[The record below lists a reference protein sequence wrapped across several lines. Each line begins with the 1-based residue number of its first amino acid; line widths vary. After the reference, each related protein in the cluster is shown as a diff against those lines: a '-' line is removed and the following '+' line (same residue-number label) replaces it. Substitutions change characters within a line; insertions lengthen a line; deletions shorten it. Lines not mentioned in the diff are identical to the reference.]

1 MKKITTLTLFAISL
15 LWACTSEN
23 EDKKVAHVITAAND
37 TLTYRYDSVK
47 VVSNN
52 FVKPATNGFADT
64 AKAVVKYP
72 VFENDSLNNFI
83 KSQVFHYFGDEEV
96 PTAFDDIAS
105 SFIRGYNDFYVENP
119 GTAQWWYLLIDIKV
133 IRQLH
138 NYVALKYVHSDYAG
152 GAHGNTSI
160 SYINFNPKT
169 NKAVT
174 LDSLI
179 LPEKKGELMKVAE
192 RIFRSNEKINATEP
206 LDKKYFFTNG
216 KFSLPKS
223 FYVSDKGLVFLY
235 NPYEIKSYAEGTTE
249 LVIPFSELSGI
260 AKPQTI
266 LTPTE

>member
-1 MKKITTLTLFAISL
+1 MKKLILPLFAVAL
-15 LWACTSEN
+15 FFACRNEN
-23 EDKKVAHVITAAND
+23 KDKKVAHVITAEND

-52 FVKPATNGFADT
+52 LVKPEVNREADT
-64 AKAVVKYP
+64 ANAVVRYP
-72 VFENDSLNNFI
+72 VFENDSLNNYI

-96 PTAFDDIAS
+96 PTAFDDIAG
-105 SFIRGYNDFYVENP
+105 SFIRGYNEFYLQNP

-138 NYVALKYVHSDYAG
+138 NYVALKYIHSDYAG

-179 LPEKKGELMKVAE
+179 LPEKKAELLKIGE
-192 RIFRSNEKINATEP
+192 RIFRQNEKISATES
-206 LDKKYFFTNG
+206 LEKKYFFTNG
-216 KFSLPKS
+216 RFSLPKA

-235 NPYEIKSYAEGTTE
+235 NPYEIKSYAEGITE
-249 LVIPFSELSGI
+249 LVIPFAELTTI

-266 LTPTE
+266 LTSTE

>member
-1 MKKITTLTLFAISL
+1 MKKIILPLLTVSL

-23 EDKKVAHVITAAND
+23 KDKKVAHVITAEND

-52 FVKPATNGFADT
+52 LVKLAVNKQADT
-64 AKAVVKYP
+64 ANAIVRYP
-72 VFENDSLNNFI
+72 VFENDSLNNYI
-83 KSQVFHYFGDEEV
+83 KSQVLHYFGDEEM

-105 SFIRGYNDFYVENP
+105 SFIRGYNEFYLENP

-138 NYVALKYVHSDYAG
+138 NYIALKYIHSDYAG
-152 GAHGNTSI
+152 GAHGNTVI

-169 NKAVT
+169 NQAITV
-174 LDSLI
+174 DSLI
-179 LPEKKGELMKVAE
+179 LPDKKVELLKIGE
-192 RIFRSNEKINATEP
+192 RIFRSNENISATES
-206 LDKKYFFTNG
+206 LEKRYFFTNG
-216 KFSLPKS
+216 KFSLPKN
-223 FYVSDKGLVFLY
+223 FYVSNKGLVFLY
-235 NPYEIKSYAEGTTE
+235 NPYEIKPYADGTTE

-266 LTPTE
+266 LTPNQ

>member
-1 MKKITTLTLFAISL
+1 MKKIILPLFAISL
-15 LWACTSEN
+15 LWACNSDN
-23 EDKKVAHVITAAND
+23 KDKKVAHVITAEND
-37 TLTYRYDSVK
+37 TLSYQYDSVK
-47 VVSNN
+47 VVSKNL
-52 FVKPATNGFADT
+52 VKPEVNQQADT
-64 AKAVVKYP
+64 ANAVVRYP
-72 VFENDSLNNFI
+72 VFENDSLNNYI

-105 SFIRGYNDFYVENP
+105 SFIRGYNDFYLENP

-138 NYVALKYVHSDYAG
+138 NYVALKYIHSDYAG

-169 NKAVT
+169 NSPIT

-179 LPEKKGELMKVAE
+179 LPEKKAELLKVAE
-192 RIFRSNEKINATEP
+192 GIFRKNEKISATES
-206 LDKKYFFTNG
+206 LEKRYFFTNG
-216 KFSLPKS
+216 RFSLPKS

-249 LVIPFSELSGI
+249 LIVPISALTNI

-266 LTPTE
+266 LNPTE